1 MPSLGEAYD
10 ETQWGERDPRWVA
23 LGAGSFVAGAVAVV
37 VAILLV
43 TTPLSELLGLTDKYL
58 ARETAGALAG
68 LGLPATFLGVVA
80 VLPSSRRESL
90 GVIAGALISVAGV
103 ALFVYAY
110 PGQWPPADPS
120 LAFETTMTYFVGA
133 VVAFWSVF
141 SAVAGYRVRNN
152 PQGTVQMELR
162 RQGETRTVQVS
173 QDKYRQYKQAL
184 RGDGGESEQVI
195 REIESK
201 FEK

>member
-1 MPSLGEAYD
+1 MPSLGEAYEQGRWED
-10 ETQWGERDPRWVA
+10 RDPRWVA
-23 LGAGSFVAGAVAVV
+23 LGAGSFVTGVVAVL

-43 TTPLSELLGLTDKYL
+43 TTPLSGLFGLTGKFPT
-58 ARETAGALAG
+58 RETAGTLAG
-68 LGLPATFLGVVA
+68 LGLPSMFLGVVA
-80 VLPSSRRESL
+80 VLPSSRREAI
-90 GVIAGALISVAGV
+90 GVVAGALLATAGV
-103 ALFVYAY
+103 ALFVHAY
-110 PGQWPPADPS
+110 PGQWPPAEPS

-133 VVAFWSVF
+133 AVAFWSVF

-152 PQGTVQMELR
+152 PQGTVRMELT

-184 RGDGGESEQVI
+184 RGDGGESQQVI

-201 FEK
+201 FEE